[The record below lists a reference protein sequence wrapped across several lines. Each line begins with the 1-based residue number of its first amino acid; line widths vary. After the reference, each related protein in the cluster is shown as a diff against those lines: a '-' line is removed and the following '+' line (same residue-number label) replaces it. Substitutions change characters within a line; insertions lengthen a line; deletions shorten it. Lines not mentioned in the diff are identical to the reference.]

1 MLPLVA
7 DTVVLFIAA
16 SLAKPLQATLD
27 AYAARTHTVIQRESG
42 ATLEH
47 VRKITELH
55 RTPDLVLL
63 ADADV
68 FPQFLVPK
76 YSSWFA
82 EFARNRMV
90 VAYTARSKHAKDITA
105 ANWTRIL
112 GGNDVEVGRTD
123 PNLAPVGYRTLLM
136 FDLAERHYK
145 SPGLARSLL
154 AHAPEKNI
162 RPNAASLAALLAAGE
177 LDFIYDY
184 QSVAES
190 NGFEFIRLP
199 PEIDLGD
206 PAQAALYERATVEV
220 RGTSPGSKTTF
231 RGQPILYGA
240 TIPAGAPHAKAAI
253 ALYRHL
259 TSPAVIAQLRAAHV
273 DMLDRPIVV
282 GTGAPRSYDGST
294 KRR

>member
-1 MLPLVA
+1 MLPFAA
-7 DTVVLFIAA
+7 DTILIFIAA
-16 SLAKPLQATLD
+16 SLTKPLQPTLD
-27 AYAARTHTVIQRESG
+27 AYAARTHTVILREAG

-55 RTPDLVLL
+55 QTPDLLLL

-90 VAYTARSKHAKDITA
+90 VAYTDNSKHAKDINA
-105 ANWTRIL
+105 GNWTKIL
-112 GGNDVEVGRTD
+112 CSNDVEVGRTD

-145 SPGLARSLL
+145 TPGLAKTLL
-154 AHAPEKNI
+154 AHAPENNI
-162 RPNAASLAALLAAGE
+162 RSNAAELAALLAAGE
-177 LDFIYDY
+177 LDYIYDY

-199 PEIDLGD
+199 SQIDLGD
-206 PAQAALYERATVEV
+206 AKQASQYATVSVQV
-220 RGTSPGSKTTF
+220 RGTTPGTTATF
-231 RGQPILYGA
+231 KGQPILYGA
-240 TIPAGAPHAKAAI
+240 TIPAAAPHAKAATD
-253 ALYRHL
+253 LYRYL
-259 TSPAVIAQLRAAHV
+259 TSPDIVAQLRAAHI
-273 DMLDRPIVV
+273 DMLARPIVV
-282 GTGAPRSYDGST
+282 GRGAP
-294 KRR
+294 